1 MDYISVLHRGI
12 DTLIEHFQQNPF
24 DFLCERDIQAML
36 FGLLMAEFRNERIEM
51 EGGYLENKQEYG
63 GNNTVR
69 TLPVKCEYYS
79 KFDIAIID
87 PKTLRP
93 YNKAEW
99 KRLGLKS
106 DAFWNQP
113 VLAAV
118 ELKYCQVGENSR
130 RKNQESNNDIDK
142 LREHHREQRCE
153 LPFLGISMLFI
164 QTSSNNLNSL
174 QFGQEIF
181 DDKPKTGI
189 VKYVVTPQHYW
200 QYAV

>member
-1 MDYISVLHRGI
+1 MKTIK
-12 DTLIEHFQQNPF
+12 TLI
-24 DFLCERDIQAML
+24 
-36 FGLLMAEFRNERIEM
+36 
-51 EGGYLENKQEYG
+51 
-63 GNNTVR
+63 
-69 TLPVKCEYYS
+69 
-79 KFDIAIID
+79 
-87 PKTLRP
+87 
-93 YNKAEW
+93 
-99 KRLGLKS
+99 LGL
-106 DAFWNQP
+106 
-113 VLAAV
+113 VAV
-118 ELKYCQVGENSR
+118 TSFSFSTQAQTKKANENSLLWENSR

-142 LREHHREQRCE
+142 LREYHREQRCE